1 MKYIDLK
8 GVIRENLGK
17 TGSRKVRKEENVPC
31 ILYGENTNVY
41 FSVNEKE
48 LKEAVYTPHVYLVNL
63 DIDGKK
69 YEAKIQDIQF
79 HPVTDTPIHLDFLLI
94 DKSKKI
100 TVELPVRIQ
109 GNSVGVR
116 EGGKLTQDLR
126 KLKVKGLVKDL
137 PEEIAIDVTE
147 LALGKSLRVGD
158 IHLEN
163 IELLNVKT
171 NPVVSVR
178 ETRQSRGTDAA
189 AAPAAAPAKGAA
201 APAAAA
207 APAKAAAAPAKK

>member
-8 GVIRENLGK
+8 GVARENLGK
-17 TGSRKVRKEENVPC
+17 TASKKVRASENVPC

-48 LKEAVYTPHVYLVNL
+48 LKEAIYTPNVYLVNL
-63 DIDGKK
+63 DIENKK

-79 HPVTDTPIHLDFLLI
+79 HPVTDLPIHIDFFLI
-94 DKSKKI
+94 NSAKKI
-100 TVELPVRIQ
+100 TVELPVRVS

-116 EGGKLTQDLR
+116 EGGKLAQELR

-137 PEEIAIDVTE
+137 PDQIEIDITN
-147 LALGKSLRVGD
+147 LGLGKSLRVGD
-158 IHLEN
+158 LTAKN
-163 IELLNVKT
+163 IEFLNIKT

-178 ETRQSRGTDAA
+178 ATRQSRGTEVAA
-189 AAPAAAPAKGAA
+189 TPE
-201 APAAAA
+201 
-207 APAKAAAAPAKK
+207 KK

>member
-8 GVIRENLGK
+8 GVVRENLGK

-31 ILYGENTNVY
+31 ILYGEKTSVY

-48 LKEAVYTPHVYLVNL
+48 LKEAIYTPNVYLINL

-79 HPVTDTPIHLDFLLI
+79 HPVTDVPIHLDFLLI
-94 DKSKKI
+94 DKAKKV
-100 TVELPVRIQ
+100 TVELPVRVQ

-116 EGGKLTQDLR
+116 EGGKLVQELR

-137 PEEIAIDVTE
+137 PEEINIDITN
-147 LALGKSLRVGD
+147 LGLGKSMRVGD
-158 IHLEN
+158 LTLKN
-163 IELLNVKT
+163 IELLNIKT

-178 ETRQSRGTDAA
+178 ATRQSRGTEA
-189 AAPAAAPAKGAA
+189 AAPGAPA
-201 APAAAA
+201 AAAA
-207 APAKAAAAPAKK
+207 APAKK